1 MKGGA
6 MEQVLWQTQFPLLS
20 PPRRGKVRD
29 VYDLGEELLIVATDR
44 VSAFDV
50 VLPTAIPDKG
60 RVLTQLS
67 LFWFREMEGI
77 IENHLVETD
86 VEKYPA
92 LLQKYRNQLR
102 GRSMIVRKAS
112 TVPAECVVRG
122 YLAGSGWKD
131 YRETGSVCGVTL
143 APNLVESAK
152 LPEPI
157 FTPSTKAEV
166 GHDTNMS
173 FEDLRTFV
181 GEPLAEQLRDVSIG
195 IFEKAST
202 VAEARGILIADTKF
216 EFGMIDG
223 KLKVIDEMLTP
234 DSSRFWSAKEYKP
247 GRSQESYDKQ
257 IVRDYL
263 NGLDWDKTYPGTELP
278 PEIIEKARARYIEI
292 LKILTGKGLD

>member
-1 MKGGA
+1 
-6 MEQVLWQTQFPLLS
+6 MEQVLWQTQLPLLP

-60 RVLTQLS
+60 KVLTQLS
-67 LFWFREMEGI
+67 LFWFHEMEEI

-102 GRSMIVRKAS
+102 GRSMIVKKAK

-131 YRETGSVCGVTL
+131 YKETGGICGMTL
-143 APNLVESAK
+143 PPNLVESAR

-166 GHDTNMS
+166 GHDTNMC
-173 FEDLRTFV
+173 FDDLRTFV
-181 GEPLAEQLRDVSIG
+181 GQSLAEQLRDVSIR
-195 IFEKAST
+195 IFEKAGG
-202 VAEARGILIADTKF
+202 VAEKRGILIADTKF
-216 EFGMIDG
+216 EFGIIDG

-247 GRSQESYDKQ
+247 GKSQESYDKQ
-257 IVRDYL
+257 IIRDYL
-263 NGLDWDKTYPGTELP
+263 NGLDWDKTYPGPELP
-278 PEIIEKARARYIEI
+278 PEIIEKARARYVEI
-292 LKILTGKGLD
+292 LKILTGKGLE

>member
-1 MKGGA
+1 

-29 VYDLGEELLIVATDR
+29 VYDLGEQLLIVATDR

-92 LLQKYRNQLR
+92 PLEQYRNQLR
-102 GRSMIVRKAS
+102 GRSMIVKKAK

-131 YRETGSVCGVTL
+131 YRETGNICGVTL
-143 APNLVESAK
+143 APNLVESAR

-166 GHDTNMS
+166 GHDTNMC
-173 FEDLRTFV
+173 FADLRTFV
-181 GEPLAEQLRDVSIG
+181 GQSLAEQLRDVSIG
-195 IFEKAST
+195 IFEKASG
-202 VAEARGILIADTKF
+202 VAEGRGILIADTKF
-216 EFGMIDG
+216 EFGIIDG

-247 GRSQESYDKQ
+247 GSSQESYDKQ
-257 IVRDYL
+257 IIRDYL
-263 NGLDWDKTYPGTELP
+263 NGLDWDKTYPGPELP
-278 PEIIEKARARYIEI
+278 PEIVEKARARYLEI
-292 LKILTGKGLD
+292 LKILTGKGLE